1 MNKLIWMTVS
11 LVVVALYGAC
21 IAAAQPVV
29 QSDSESARAATS
41 DSLLLGPP
49 KDDGPVVVRASFE
62 FHDITAINDGVET
75 FEFTGVLTLR
85 WHDKRQAFDPVAEG
99 VDEKVYSGDYQF
111 NELSPSWFPQV
122 VIVNSSGAYEKHGVV
137 LRVQPDGTMTV
148 IEKLHAAA
156 MTELNLRRF
165 PFDTQRL
172 EAVFEVLGFDDS
184 EVVLQAESETN
195 SLVANKLWIP
205 QWIVTGIDMSTRD
218 RPALHAG
225 RQVMKSALI
234 ASVDVQRESFY
245 ISRLVSL
252 PLIVIVLLSFSVFW
266 MDRSS
271 LGDRISVSF
280 IGILT
285 AVAYQ
290 VVMSEILPKIAYVNW
305 MNAFLNLSF
314 VMMVGTVLIN
324 LMIGVLDQQGRS
336 EVGDRIDRRCRWI
349 FPLVYFGIILLLFA
363 LAFLMF

>member
-1 MNKLIWMTVS
+1 
-11 LVVVALYGAC
+11 
-21 IAAAQPVV
+21 
-29 QSDSESARAATS
+29 
-41 DSLLLGPP
+41 
-49 KDDGPVVVRASFE
+49 
-62 FHDITAINDGVET
+62 
-75 FEFTGVLTLR
+75 
-85 WHDKRQAFDPVAEG
+85 
-99 VDEKVYSGDYQF
+99 
-111 NELSPSWFPQV
+111 
-122 VIVNSSGAYEKHGVV
+122 
-137 LRVQPDGTMTV
+137 
-148 IEKLHAAA
+148 
-156 MTELNLRRF
+156 
-165 PFDTQRL
+165 
-172 EAVFEVLGFDDS
+172 
-184 EVVLQAESETN
+184 
-195 SLVANKLWIP
+195 
-205 QWIVTGIDMSTRD
+205 
-218 RPALHAG
+218 
-225 RQVMKSALI
+225 
-234 ASVDVQRESFY
+234 VQRQSFY
-245 ISRLVSL
+245 ISRLVTL